1 MGISSEELMRFNA
14 GVRQRLEMRENI
26 EAASPKI
33 VAVGG
38 GKGGVGKSTVS
49 ILLASWFARMGK
61 QTVLMDADLGGANL
75 HTLMGI
81 RNPPRTL
88 NDFITRRCDSLEEIS
103 LNTVMENLYLIAGA
117 SDVLSLANIHI
128 SQKAK
133 LIQNLARLDADYVV
147 LDLGAGTSYNV
158 LDFFLI
164 AEKKV
169 VVITAQPTSI
179 QNAYAFIRNTVYR
192 RLNQLASQKSSL
204 QAIIKMAMDTNNELK
219 VRTVSELL
227 QIIQELNGR
236 EAMAALQEE
245 IRKIQPF
252 IITNMTRTNRDR
264 KAGGVIQT
272 VADKYLM
279 IHSMDLG
286 GIVYDQK
293 LYAMMTDMLPLTNL
307 IQLSDAFASVY
318 GMAMTLLRDK

>member
-1 MGISSEELMRFNA
+1 
-14 GVRQRLEMRENI
+14 MRESI
-26 EAASPKI
+26 VAANPKI

-49 ILLASWFARMGK
+49 ILLAFWFARMGK
-61 QTVLMDADLGGANL
+61 QTILVDADLGGANL
-75 HTLMGI
+75 HTFMGI
-81 RNPPRTL
+81 KNPPRTL
-88 NDFITRRCDSLEEIS
+88 NDFVNKRYDSLEEIS
-103 LNTVMENLYLIAGA
+103 LNTEMKNLHLIAGA
-117 SDVLSLANIHI
+117 GDILSLANIHI

-169 VVITAQPTSI
+169 VVVTAQPTSI
-179 QNAYAFIRNTVYR
+179 QNAYAFIRNSVYR

-204 QAIIKMAMDTNNELK
+204 QTIIKTAMDTNNELK

-227 QIIQELNGR
+227 QIIRELNGR
-236 EAMAALQEE
+236 EAMTALQEE

-252 IITNMTRTNRDR
+252 LITNMTHTNRDKR
-264 KAGGVIQT
+264 AGGVIQM

-279 IHSMDLG
+279 IHSVDLG
-286 GIVYDQK
+286 SIVYDQK
-293 LYAMMTDMLPLTNL
+293 LYATVTDMLPLTNL
-307 IQLSDAFASVY
+307 IQSSDAFASVY
-318 GMAMTLLRDK
+318 SMAMTLLRDN

>member
-1 MGISSEELMRFNA
+1 MQEGI
-14 GVRQRLEMRENI
+14 V
-26 EAASPKI
+26 AANPKI

-49 ILLASWFARMGK
+49 ILLAFWFARMGK
-61 QTVLMDADLGGANL
+61 QTILVDADLGGANL
-75 HTLMGI
+75 HTFMGI
-81 RNPPRTL
+81 KNPPKTL
-88 NDFITRRCDSLEEIS
+88 NDFVNKRYDSLEEIT
-103 LNTVMENLYLIAGA
+103 LNTEIKNLYLIAGA
-117 SDVLSLANIHI
+117 SDILSLANIHI

-133 LIQNLARLDADYVV
+133 LIQNFARLDADYVV

-158 LDFFLI
+158 LDFFLT

-204 QAIIKMAMDTNNELK
+204 QAIIKAAMDTNNELK

-236 EAMAALQEE
+236 EAMAALREE

-252 IITNMTRTNRDR
+252 LITNMTHTNRDNR
-264 KAGGVIQT
+264 AGGVIQM

-279 IHSMDLG
+279 IHSVDLG
-286 GIVYDQK
+286 SIVYDQK
-293 LYAMMTDMLPLTNL
+293 LYATVTDMLPLTNL
-307 IQLSDAFASVY
+307 IQSSDAFASVY
-318 GMAMTLLRDK
+318 SMAMALLRDK

>member
-1 MGISSEELMRFNA
+1 M
-14 GVRQRLEMRENI
+14 
-26 EAASPKI
+26 AANPKI

-49 ILLASWFARMGK
+49 ILLAFWFARMGK
-61 QTVLMDADLGGANL
+61 QTILVDADLGGANL
-75 HTLMGI
+75 HTFMGI
-81 RNPPRTL
+81 KNPPRTL
-88 NDFITRRCDSLEEIS
+88 NDFVNKRYDSLEEIS
-103 LNTVMENLYLIAGA
+103 LNTEMKNLHLIAGA
-117 SDVLSLANIHI
+117 GDILSLANIHI

-169 VVITAQPTSI
+169 VVVTAQPTSI
-179 QNAYAFIRNTVYR
+179 QNAYAFIRNSVYR

-204 QAIIKMAMDTNNELK
+204 QTIIKTAMDTNNELK

-236 EAMAALQEE
+236 EAMTALQEE

-252 IITNMTRTNRDR
+252 LITNMAHTNRDKR
-264 KAGGVIQT
+264 AGGVIQM

-279 IHSMDLG
+279 IHSVDLG
-286 GIVYDQK
+286 SIVYDQK
-293 LYAMMTDMLPLTNL
+293 LYATVTDMLPLTNL
-307 IQLSDAFASVY
+307 IQSSDAFASVY
-318 GMAMTLLRDK
+318 SMAMTLLRDN